1 MFWTGIIIGGI
12 IGLMFGV
19 VITCVVAVN
28 KR

>member
-12 IGLMFGV
+12 IGLMLGV